1 MASSPESLSSNRCVT
16 LTIKFNSLD
25 ERNGLSPIYQIIAFS
40 EFIITKRNQYK
51 CQNKKSLTDQSLKE
65 IIFLNLKWIFF
76 FVFLN

>member
-1 MASSPESLSSNRCVT
+1 MLPLQLNSIVSVNVT
-16 LTIKFNSLD
+16 D
-25 ERNGLSPIYQIIAFS
+25 SPIYQIIAFS

-51 CQNKKSLTDQSLKE
+51 CQNKKSLKDQSLKE